1 MKNSFTMK
9 INNETII
16 KNAYRKIIDGIS
28 YDISFCGELYN
39 KNALRNIVITKGYIT
54 DNTKDEDI
62 LVILFHEFKEK
73 MLNFINGVFS
83 IVILDNSTSSLFAC
97 VDRLGV
103 KPLYYTKLNNG
114 YIISST
120 IKDILDTKL
129 VDPVMSKEEIIE
141 MFAFGPAHIP
151 SKTCFKG
158 IFSFEPGTF
167 ITADNSCFKCQKYWS
182 LKSKELKDDEEEII
196 YNTKYL
202 VQDALDKQYE
212 TGDAC
217 MLSGW
222 LDSTIVTTLASKK
235 DRNIITY
242 SIDYVGNDTDFKG
255 SSYQATKDSDF
266 IKIVQDKLKTNNI
279 KILVDSNDLFSALKD
294 STIAREAPGM
304 ADVDSSML
312 VFAKEIS
319 KNSKNVLSGECSD
332 EIFGGYPWYYKDNL
346 KNTLGFP
353 WALSENLRQN
363 LISTAL
369 VNDGNEIEKLVSSVK
384 DNSLKEVEHTSTD
397 AFENEFRDLNYL
409 TIKHFMP
416 TLIERGERL
425 GKMAD
430 LNIKMPYADY
440 RIFDYVY
447 NVSGKLRLGNTT
459 PVSEKY
465 ILKEAFKDILPKEI
479 VDRKKSPFPKT
490 YNSKY
495 LEYVEKEIIN
505 ILNDENSRILE
516 IINKEFVVNLVKN
529 HGESIKENLFGQL
542 MTYPQTLAYLIQ
554 IEYFL
559 KYFNVEIK
567 K

>member
-1 MKNSFTMK
+1 MKNSFTMN

-16 KNAYRKIIDGIS
+16 KNAYRKVIDGIS

-39 KNALRNIVITKGYIT
+39 KNALRNIAITKGYIT

-62 LVILFHEFKEK
+62 ILILFHEFKEK
-73 MLNFINGVFS
+73 MLNYINGVFS
-83 IVILDNSTSSLFAC
+83 IVILDSTSSLFAC

-114 YIISST
+114 FIISST

-129 VDPVMSKEEIIE
+129 VNPVMSYDEIID

-151 SKTCFKG
+151 SKTCFKD
-158 IFSFEPGTF
+158 IFSLEPGTF
-167 ITADNSCFKCQKYWS
+167 IASDDTGFKCHKYWS

-196 YNTKYL
+196 YNTRYL
-202 VQDALDKQYE
+202 VQDALDKQYQLE
-212 TGDAC
+212 DAC
-217 MLSGW
+217 MLSGG

-235 DRNIITY
+235 DRNITTY
-242 SIDYVGNDTDFKG
+242 SIDYVGNDIDFKG
-255 SSYQATKDSDF
+255 SSYQATKDSDY
-266 IKIVQDKLKTNNI
+266 IKIVQEKLKTNN
-279 KILVDSNDLFSALKD
+279 KKVLVDSNDLFSALKD

-319 KNSKNVLSGECSD
+319 KTSKNVLSGECSD
-332 EIFGGYPWYYKDNL
+332 EIFGGYPWYYKENL
-346 KNTLGFP
+346 KNALGFP
-353 WALSENLRQN
+353 WALSENLRQC
-363 LISTAL
+363 LISPSL
-369 VNDGNEIEKLVSSVK
+369 VTNGNEVKNIITSVK
-384 DNSLKEVEHTSTD
+384 ENSLKEVEHTSAD
-397 AFENEFRDLNYL
+397 PFENEFRDLNYL

-440 RIFDYVY
+440 RIFEYVY

-465 ILKEAFKDILPKEI
+465 ILKEAFKDIIPNEI
-479 VDRKKSPFPKT
+479 IDRKKSPFPKT
-490 YNSKY
+490 YNPKY
-495 LEYVEKEIIN
+495 LDYVEKEIIN
-505 ILNDENSRILE
+505 ILNDESSKILE
-516 IINKEFVVNLVKN
+516 IINKEFVINLVKN

-559 KYFNVEIK
+559 RYFNVEIK